1 VTTHPLVVVVTG
13 VSGSGKSTVGA
24 ALAERLGWAFF
35 DGDDF
40 HPQANV
46 DKMRRGIALDDT
58 DRAPW
63 LERLH
68 DLVRT
73 RVDMGAPA
81 VLACSALKRS
91 YRAALRVGLP
101 HDVVRFVHLDVD
113 AETLAARLGGRR
125 GHYMPAS
132 LLASQLATLEVPTP
146 AEALVV
152 DGGRPVAVIIDE
164 LYASLRGRS

>member
-1 VTTHPLVVVVTG
+1 MTTHPLVVVVTG

-35 DGDDF
+35 DGDDY
-40 HPQANV
+40 HPAANV
-46 DKMRRGIALDDT
+46 DKMRRGIALDDD

-68 DLVRT
+68 DLVHT

-91 YRAALRVGLP
+91 YRAILRAGLP
-101 HDVVRFVHLDVD
+101 HGTVRFAHLDVD
-113 AETLAARLGGRR
+113 PETLAARLGGRR
-125 GHYMPAS
+125 GHYVPPS
-132 LLASQLATLEVPTP
+132 LLASQLATLELPTP
-146 AEALVV
+146 DEAVVV
-152 DGGRPVAVIIDE
+152 DANGSVAATVDQVIAT
-164 LYASLRGRS
+164 LAVT